1 MVVVEVLL
9 IHKLVD
15 HIFNVKNNIEKKIT
29 SKYEHSHG
37 VGGVGGGGV
46 GGGTNSLL
54 FRRSCIHVRNIY
66 GFTTE
71 NNVLKMQK

>member
-1 MVVVEVLL
+1 MKCEQL
-9 IHKLVD
+9 
-15 HIFNVKNNIEKKIT
+15 
-29 SKYEHSHG
+29 YGGGGGG